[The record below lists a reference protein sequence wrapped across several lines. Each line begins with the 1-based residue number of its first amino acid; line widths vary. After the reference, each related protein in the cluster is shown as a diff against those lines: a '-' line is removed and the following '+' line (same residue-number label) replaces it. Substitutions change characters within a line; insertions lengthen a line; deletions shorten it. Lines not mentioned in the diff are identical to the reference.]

1 MPTACTLF
9 KQIASETFLFK
20 VPQYSKWS
28 RMLAGTA
35 LNFDPFFVEGLGYR
49 LNVYPAGFD
58 EESADYIAVFV
69 SAHKNFKYVPE
80 GTCRILFEFLDDAG
94 ERAVFSNSSA
104 GSGQETFVDYVNS
117 RGSRGYVRFVKRSE
131 MEASSCVRRDDSFVI
146 RCTVSKHEEVY
157 KRPAEMFKAEAALSF
172 PEPAS
177 REEPRFFRPR
187 SPGRFDYF

>member
-1 MPTACTLF
+1 MPSMPTTCTLF
-9 KQIASETFLFK
+9 EPIASETFLFK
-20 VPQYSKWS
+20 VPDYSKWS
-28 RMLAGTA
+28 RMLVGTA
-35 LNFDPFFVEGLGYR
+35 LNFDPFLVDSFGYR

-69 SAHKNFKYVPE
+69 TANLNFKYVPE

-131 MEASSCVRRDDSFVI
+131 MEASSCLRRDDSFVV
-146 RCTVSKHEEVY
+146 RCTVSKQAQVSM
-157 KRPAEMFKAEAALSF
+157 RPAGLFAALEAALQSS

-177 REEPRFFRPR
+177 REL
-187 SPGRFDYF
+187 